1 MPRPKSGG
9 VCEGLESP
17 RHVEQ
22 PLVFVVG
29 SGVLDSLSSAF
40 NQIKS

>member
-9 VCEGLESP
+9 VCEGFGEP
-17 RHVEQ
+17 GHVEQ
-22 PLVFVVG
+22 PLVAVVG
-29 SGVLDSLSSAF
+29 SGVLDSLSPAF